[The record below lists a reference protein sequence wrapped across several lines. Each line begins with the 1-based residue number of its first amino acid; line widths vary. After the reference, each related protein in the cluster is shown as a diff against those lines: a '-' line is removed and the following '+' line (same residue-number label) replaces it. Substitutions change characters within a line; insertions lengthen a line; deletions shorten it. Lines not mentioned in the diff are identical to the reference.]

1 MRKALFILVLLI
13 LMPFVNA
20 QVGQFESEGKVI
32 GLVNSVTSGEFYL
45 INPLKIK
52 FAHVSIKSVKFFDEE
67 GNEVEDFN
75 IEFQDSIFRFWDP
88 GEKKLVKYSLY
99 AKNVTPGE
107 YVLYIFMWGF
117 TETNQLYLLS
127 VYVPVEVKDK
137 PLIFQDAVSFVK
149 DKPNAKVALSGD
161 IIVVYS
167 HVTNLASVPI
177 NVTARAEI
185 VSQSGKV
192 VTWREFNQSMN
203 PGDNLI
209 RFELKLPDPL
219 RPGVYELRYRISYER
234 GVYEYS
240 REYWVD
246 IGISFVDMSIE
257 GTNVLQGEDNFAYIV
272 VSSDRSALINVNL
285 TVYAPDYSLENS
297 TKFRIIPGSNIIKLK
312 LPTEKPGR
320 HEVGVKVF
328 YKGFE
333 VGESTGDYLVIG
345 FPTLNS
351 SVKGDSI
358 AVMINNPNAI
368 SITATVDYRITWD
381 DGSLVR
387 EAKELLL
394 PPGNYTFS
402 IALQRKGAFKYEIS
416 LRAFGKEFEVR
427 GAGVIKPPSPTST
440 TTSFPHSTTTSSSTI
455 TTSSESTTSSVTP
468 AAPSPKK
475 GSNWAFLLLLLVL
488 VGIVGISGYYWFN
501 DPKRKRRKRKKPKRK
516 SPLGRK

>member
-1 MRKALFILVLLI
+1 MRKVLFILVLLI

-45 INPLKIK
+45 TNPLKIK
-52 FAHVSIKSVKFFDEE
+52 FAHVSIRSAKFFDEE
-67 GNEVEDFN
+67 GNEVEGFN
-75 IEFQDSIFRFWDP
+75 IEFQDSIFRFWGS
-88 GEKKLVKYSLY
+88 GEKKVVKYSLY

-107 YVLYIFMWGF
+107 YLLYIFMWGF

-127 VYVPVEVKDK
+127 VYVPVEVRDK
-137 PLIFQDAVSFVK
+137 PLIFQDAVSFIK

-161 IIVVYS
+161 VIVVYS

-192 VTWREFNQSMN
+192 VTWEEFNQTMN

-209 RFELKLPDPL
+209 RFELRLPDPL
-219 RPGVYELRYRISYER
+219 RPGVYKLKYEISYER

-246 IGISFVDMSIE
+246 VGISFVDMSIE
-257 GTNVLQGEDNFAYIV
+257 RTNALQGEDNFAYIV
-272 VSSDRSALINVNL
+272 ISSDRSALIDVNL

-297 TKFRIIPGSNIIKLK
+297 TKFRITPGSNILKLK

-320 HEVGVKVF
+320 HEAGVKVF

-333 VGESTGDYLVIG
+333 VGEATGDYLVIG
-345 FPTLNS
+345 FPTLNA
-351 SVKGDSI
+351 SVKDGRI
-358 AVMINNPNAI
+358 VVVINNPNAI
-368 SITATVDYRITWD
+368 SLTATVEYRITWD

-394 PPGNYTFS
+394 PSGNYTFS
-402 IALQRKGAFKYEIS
+402 IGLRREGGFKYVVS
-416 LRAFGKEFEVR
+416 LKTLGREVEVE
-427 GAGVIKPPSPTST
+427 GVGVVGPSSITSS
-440 TTSFPHSTTTSSSTI
+440 TTSFPHSTTTSSL
-455 TTSSESTTSSVTP
+455 TTTTPSESTTSSATP
-468 AAPSPKK
+468 TTTPPKK
-475 GSNWAFLLLLLVL
+475 SNTWAFLLLLLAL
-488 VGIVGISGYYWFN
+488 VGIAGVGGYYWLT
-501 DPKRKRRKRKKPKRK
+501 DSRRKRRKRKKPKRK